1 MYIEKYFFYLLVE
14 KKQSS
19 IVQKNEKE
27 NKNIK
32 YFGSVELFYVKD
44 VPQMKD
50 KNLWFAN
57 FNVKEMSFKDKKKNW
72 FKNMKIYVENIYMV
86 YMVNGNYYA
95 LKIKKT
101 SMLK

>member
-14 KKQSS
+14 KEQSS

-50 KNLWFAN
+50 KNL
-57 FNVKEMSFKDKKKNW
+57 
-72 FKNMKIYVENIYMV
+72 
-86 YMVNGNYYA
+86 
-95 LKIKKT
+95 
-101 SMLK
+101 

>member
-14 KKQSS
+14 KEQSS

-57 FNVKEMSFKDKKKNW
+57 FNVFQRQKKELVQKH
-72 FKNMKIYVENIYMV
+72 ENICRKYI
-86 YMVNGNYYA
+86 YGLYG
-95 LKIKKT
+95 
-101 SMLK
+101 